1 MTDIA
6 KLKKDCQDFRPIIE
20 YIFSEELPQN
30 SRSVRKIT
38 AQTQSYVRTDY
49 VLHHFYAAY
58 LYALV
63 TYRVWHDNLN
73 SEDFLGQSK

>member
-6 KLKKDCQDFRPIIE
+6 KLKKECQDFRPVIE
-20 YIFSEELPQN
+20 YIYSEALPLN
-30 SRSVRKIT
+30 ARWARKIT
-38 AQTQSYVRTDY
+38 ARAQSYVRTDY

-73 SEDFLGQSK
+73 DEDFLGESK